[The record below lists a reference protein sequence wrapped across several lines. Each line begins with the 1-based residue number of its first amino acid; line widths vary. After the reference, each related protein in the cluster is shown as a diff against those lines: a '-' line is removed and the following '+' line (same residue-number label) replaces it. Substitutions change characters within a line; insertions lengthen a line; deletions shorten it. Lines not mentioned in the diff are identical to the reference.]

1 VAAFSTSVKR
11 LLSAKQI
18 HYAKNLQGLPMSIP
32 FTDEEL
38 LPAVERCIAKIEPM
52 LALDGGSIKLITVK
66 DHVVY
71 VQLQGAC
78 IGCPSSE
85 NTLKYGVEK
94 KIKEDIHQELSVVNV
109 PMGAEQNLEEFIRGL
124 QR

>member
-1 VAAFSTSVKR
+1 
-11 LLSAKQI
+11 
-18 HYAKNLQGLPMSIP
+18 MSIP

-38 LPAVERCIAKIEPM
+38 LPAVERCILKIEPM
-52 LALDGGSIKLITVK
+52 LALDGGSIKLVAIK
-66 DHVVY
+66 DHIIY

-78 IGCPSSE
+78 VGCPSSA

-109 PMGAEQNLEEFIRGL
+109 PIGAEIRLDEFIEGL
-124 QR
+124 QNRR

>member
-1 VAAFSTSVKR
+1 M
-11 LLSAKQI
+11 
-18 HYAKNLQGLPMSIP
+18 PIP

-38 LPAVERCIAKIEPM
+38 LPAVRQCISKIEPM
-52 LALDGGSIKLITVK
+52 LALDGGSIKLLSVK

-78 IGCPSSE
+78 IGCPSSG

-94 KIKEDIHQELSVVNV
+94 KIKEDIHQELCVVNV
-109 PMGAEQNLEEFIRGL
+109 PVGAELELEEFIKCVEKVR
-124 QR
+124 

>member
-1 VAAFSTSVKR
+1 M
-11 LLSAKQI
+11 
-18 HYAKNLQGLPMSIP
+18 PIP

-38 LPAVERCIAKIEPM
+38 LLAVERCIAKIEPM

-66 DHVVY
+66 NHIVY

-78 IGCPSSE
+78 IGCPSSG

-94 KIKEDIHQELSVVNV
+94 KIKEDIHQELSVINV

>member
-1 VAAFSTSVKR
+1 M
-11 LLSAKQI
+11 
-18 HYAKNLQGLPMSIP
+18 PIP

-38 LPAVERCIAKIEPM
+38 LPAVKQCISKIEPM
-52 LALDGGSIKLITVK
+52 LALDGGSIKLLGVK

-78 IGCPSSE
+78 IGCPSSG

-94 KIKEDIHQELSVVNV
+94 KIKEDIHQELYVVNV
-109 PMGAEQNLEEFIRGL
+109 PIGAELELEEFIKGL
-124 QR
+124 EKAR